1 MDIYKACGIEIF
13 KKVSFAHLC
22 VIIAVSGRDDPAFR
36 RLPHPHVHHHHE
48 SARRSR
54 CR

>member
-1 MDIYKACGIEIF
+1 MKYVVLKF
-13 KKVSFAHLC
+13 KKKVSFAYLC
-22 VIIAVSGRDDPAFR
+22 VIFAVSGRDDPALR
-36 RLPHPHVHHHHE
+36 RLPHPHVNHHHE